1 MTHQAFRSVPA
12 SLPLLGAA
20 QGKEA
25 TWAEVGDLIRRF
37 CADHGRHGFRLAGPG
52 RSGHL
57 FIDQGQVIH
66 AEYGEDFGLNAVFQ
80 LLRAGPMRLEQWTG
94 AWPRQGSIRLSPER
108 LLAAPNRREPSP
120 PADTGVV
127 RKVALPVAGPPALS
141 PVSAPLQPQAAP
153 TTMVRLST
161 RGLLLTARGK
171 DAARLADAAAL
182 IHGLAQRIAADLG
195 QRGPASVHLRGRERS
210 LLVMRSE
217 VNDIAAAY
225 GRTRR
230 LASLLRKAGLR

>member
-1 MTHQAFRSVPA
+1 MTHQASRSVPV
-12 SLPLLGAA
+12 SLALRHA
-20 QGKEA
+20 QKGEQA
-25 TWAEVGDLIRRF
+25 TWGEVADLIRRF
-37 CADHGRHGFRLAGPG
+37 CADHGRHSFRLSRAG

-57 FIDQGQVIH
+57 FIDQGHVIH

-80 LLRAGPMRLEQWTG
+80 LLRAGPMRLEHWLG
-94 AWPRQGSIRLSPER
+94 AWPRQGSIRLSAER
-108 LLAAPNRREPSP
+108 LLAAPDRREPSP

-127 RKVALPVAGPPALS
+127 RKVVLPAAAAPGLS
-141 PVSAPLQPQAAP
+141 PVSAARRLQAPP

-182 IHGLAQRIAADLG
+182 IHSLAQRIAADLA
-195 QRGPASVHLRGRERS
+195 QRGPASVHLQGGESS

-225 GRTRR
+225 GRTQR

>member
-1 MTHQAFRSVPA
+1 MTHQAFGSVPA
-12 SLPLLGAA
+12 AFPLRLA
-20 QGKEA
+20 QSDTEA
-25 TWAEVGDLIRRF
+25 TWGEVPELIRRF
-37 CADHGRHGFRLAGPG
+37 CADHGRHGFRLGG
-52 RSGHL
+52 RERSGHL

-66 AEYGEDFGLNAVFQ
+66 AEYGEDFGLNALFQ
-80 LLRAGPMRLEQWTG
+80 LLRAGPMRLEHWTG
-94 AWPRQGSIRLSPER
+94 AWPRQRSIRLSPER
-108 LLAAPNRREPSP
+108 LLVASP

-127 RKVALPVAGPPALS
+127 RKVTLPADRSPA
-141 PVSAPLQPQAAP
+141 APAPRRLQLEP

-171 DAARLADAAAL
+171 DAARLADAASL

-195 QRGPASVHLRGRERS
+195 QRGPAAVHLRGRERS
-210 LLVMRSE
+210 LLVLRSE

-230 LASLLRKAGLR
+230 LARLLRKVGLR

>member
-12 SLPLLGAA
+12 SSPLLDL
-20 QGKEA
+20 QSDEEA
-25 TWAEVGDLIRRF
+25 TWGEVGDLIRRF
-37 CADHGRHGFRLAGPG
+37 CADHGRHGFRLGG
-52 RSGHL
+52 RERSGHL
-57 FIDQGQVIH
+57 FIDQGHVMH
-66 AEYGEDFGLNAVFQ
+66 AEYGEDFGLNAVFE
-80 LLRAGPMRLEQWTG
+80 LLRAGPMRLEHWTG
-94 AWPRQGSIRLSPER
+94 AWPRQGSLRLSPER
-108 LLAAPNRREPSP
+108 LLAAQR
-120 PADTGVV
+120 PAPDTGVV
-127 RKVALPVAGPPALS
+127 RKVALPADSAAPPS
-141 PVSAPLQPQAAP
+141 PSAAPQRPQVAP

-161 RGLLLTARGK
+161 RGLLLTARGQ

-195 QRGPASVHLRGRERS
+195 QRGPAAVHLRGRERS

-230 LASLLRKAGLR
+230 LASLLGKAGLR